1 MLNRSFNL
9 LVEKKISSFR
19 KTIRVDGDK
28 SISIRSFLIGA
39 ISQNISSAKNVLE
52 SEDVFSTI
60 KCLKKLGVKIKKQK
74 QNSYIIFGNGLGS
87 LSIKKNSQ
95 LNFGNSGTL
104 ARLLI
109 GILSTTSQIEVNV
122 KGDHSLNKRN
132 MKKLIELMSEFGATF
147 LPKNKFNFP
156 LKIIS
161 SEIPIGTKY
170 NAGVSAQLKSAVIL
184 AGLNAYG
191 NTTIIEND
199 KSRDHTE
206 NMLIKNKS
214 SIKIEKGRKRVI
226 KVFGKRFLNPIH
238 VNVPGDPSSA
248 AFFTAL
254 TLLNEGSSLEIK
266 DVGLNKTRTGFYE
279 LLKKQGAKIKFKNIR
294 KMGNEYRGNIFVKS
308 CKLKPLNASKKFY
321 VNSTDEY
328 PILFVVAALTRG
340 ISTFSGIGDLA
351 NKESNRITEMQ
362 KILKQVGVK
371 SILSNGNKL
380 KIFGKGKLDASNKK
394 IIIPDLGDHRI
405 CMSSFILAILT
416 GARAKIKNFETV
428 FTSSPS
434 FLKIM
439 KNLGANFEIQK

>member
-214 SIKIEKGRKRVI
+214 SIKIEKGRKRII

-248 AFFTAL
+248 AFFAAL

-434 FLKIM
+434 FL
-439 KNLGANFEIQK
+439 